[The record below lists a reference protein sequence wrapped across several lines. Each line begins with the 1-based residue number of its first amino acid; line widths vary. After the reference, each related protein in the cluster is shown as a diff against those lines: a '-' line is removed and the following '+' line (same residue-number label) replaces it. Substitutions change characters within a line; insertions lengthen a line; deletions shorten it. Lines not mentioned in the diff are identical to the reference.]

1 MSYYTCY
8 ELQIDSSEIKDMD
21 QFRSCIFEMTPLE
34 EGCSEDSYGIYDT
47 WYGHEED
54 MRNVSRQFP
63 DVLLTLYGEGEGS
76 GDLWCK
82 YFKAGKMQYAPAEI
96 IYPDFDEIK
105 LE

>member
-21 QFRSCIFEMTPLE
+21 HLRSCIFEKTPLE
-34 EGCSEDSYGIYDT
+34 EGCSPDIYGQYDT

-54 MRNVSRQFP
+54 MRELSGQFP
-63 DVLLTLYGEGEGS
+63 DVLFTLYGEGEGS

-82 YFKAGKMQYAPAEI
+82 YFKAGKMQYAPAKIE
-96 IYPDFDEIK
+96 YPDFDETK
-105 LE
+105 LK